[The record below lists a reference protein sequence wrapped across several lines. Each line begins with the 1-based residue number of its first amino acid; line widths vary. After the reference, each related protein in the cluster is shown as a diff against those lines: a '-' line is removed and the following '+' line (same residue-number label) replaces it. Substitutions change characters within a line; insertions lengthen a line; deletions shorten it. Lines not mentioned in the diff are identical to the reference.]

1 MKAYLKHLFCIVCI
15 HVTPIDPI
23 IELFELQQVLVD
35 RVKRLNFI
43 ILADE
48 A

>member
-1 MKAYLKHLFCIVCI
+1 M
-15 HVTPIDPI
+15 TPIDPI

-35 RVKRLNFI
+35 RVKRLNFT